1 MPDNLL
7 QSARRVSRQWLTELS
22 KAHPVIVVIDN
33 VADYYWEGTAETWR
47 IQDFPCLAPPWPLT
61 FLEYRAPA
69 RIVERGETY
78 PFDKEALGQ
87 HFGILL
93 DSVETGTVPAFRGL
107 PAFDDILPGHRDD
120 MIPAPAEGVKWVQQA
135 SVFTELRGD
144 ILLRGTFSWVINET
158 GSLCDGFER
167 IGGLPFLPPF
177 GGPDDLST
185 KDHHEMGHNC
195 WTFLAPALL
204 AISFMHCRN
213 TVIQDVAPPPKLERA
228 NIKRGKVP
236 CVHYKT
242 LEIAPV
248 KKILATQGLAESTGL
263 KHALHICRGHFK
275 DYRQHGLFGK
285 RKGLYWWDMHIR
297 GTTKQGLVV
306 KDYTMPPPGG
316 VQ

>member
-1 MPDNLL
+1 MITGGIATLRMSRMFDRLRSAGFRPCVAMPDNLL
-7 QSARRVSRQWLTELS
+7 QSARGVSRQWLTELS

-144 ILLRGTFSWVINET
+144 ILLRGTFSWVI
-158 GSLCDGFER
+158 
-167 IGGLPFLPPF
+167 
-177 GGPDDLST
+177 
-185 KDHHEMGHNC
+185 
-195 WTFLAPALL
+195 
-204 AISFMHCRN
+204 
-213 TVIQDVAPPPKLERA
+213 
-228 NIKRGKVP
+228 
-236 CVHYKT
+236 
-242 LEIAPV
+242 
-248 KKILATQGLAESTGL
+248 
-263 KHALHICRGHFK
+263 
-275 DYRQHGLFGK
+275 
-285 RKGLYWWDMHIR
+285 
-297 GTTKQGLVV
+297 
-306 KDYTMPPPGG
+306 
-316 VQ
+316 